1 MSQSR
6 HVKGRATGAAS
17 LVVRPE
23 EHDVFDG
30 NMREQVDRGVQPV
43 GAALVGIGITADMM
57 TIVGITMS
65 AAAAIVIG
73 SGNLLLGM
81 ILMAL
86 TGLPDLLDG
95 AIAKAAGTSSTRG
108 AYFDS
113 VADRLTDIMLFSGLA
128 WYLSDTRDGQIHMLP
143 VAVMGLAIMISY
155 QRAKAESLGF
165 DAKGGLMERA
175 ERFIALGV
183 GLFLGSFNV
192 NLLLAVLWVMFAL
205 TAITAIQRF
214 LKVWKQAS
222 VGRPTPTRAGPAERR
237 RARAARTSTRGD
249 SDSAR
254 WRRNQDRR

>member
-1 MSQSR
+1 M
-6 HVKGRATGAAS
+6 
-17 LVVRPE
+17 
-23 EHDVFDG
+23 FDG

-43 GAALVGIGITADMM
+43 GQTLVSMGITADMM
-57 TIVGITMS
+57 TLLGIAMS

-73 SGNLLLGM
+73 SGNLAIGLALM
-81 ILMAL
+81 IA

-113 VADRLTDIMLFSGLA
+113 VSDRLTDIMLFCGVA

-183 GLFLGSFNV
+183 ALFLGIFDDR
-192 NLLLAVLWVMFAL
+192 LLLATLWLMFAL
-205 TAITAIQRF
+205 TLVTALQRF
-214 LKVWKQAS
+214 FKVWKQAS
-222 VGRPTPTRAGPAERR
+222 VDRPTPPPSSASRR
-237 RARAARTSTRGD
+237 RAREARRTARNS
-249 SDSAR
+249 SAAR
-254 WRRNQDRR
+254 WRSRERR